1 MTAGVEKQ
9 PWHVGGVEERPW
21 RELGRQEATAWLQ
34 GAGAG
39 GEEQRMLAAA
49 AAAARKKAL
58 LARDG
63 ESVLQREG
71 CWWAVVGP

>member
-1 MTAGVEKQ
+1 MTVGVEEQ

-49 AAAARKKAL
+49 AARKKAL

-63 ESVLQREG
+63 EAVLQRER